1 MILKVLS
8 VTTFLLAVVTAG
20 CGLAIHYK
28 WVGEVEPTPHILLGA
43 LLVLLT
49 LATAIAALFTR

>member
-8 VTTFLLAVVTAG
+8 VTTFLLALVTAG
-20 CGLAIHYK
+20 CGLAIHLK
-28 WVGEVEPTPHILLGA
+28 WVGEMEPRPHIVLGA

-49 LATAIAALFTR
+49 LATAIAALIAR